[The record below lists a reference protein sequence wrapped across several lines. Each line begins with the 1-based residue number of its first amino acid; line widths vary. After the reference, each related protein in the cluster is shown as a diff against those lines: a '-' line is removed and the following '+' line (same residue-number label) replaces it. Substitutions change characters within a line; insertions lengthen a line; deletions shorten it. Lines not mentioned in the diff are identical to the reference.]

1 MYVLYKLFSSSS
13 SSEASL
19 NLNYLIIEITKHKRV
34 VRCRILTAQL
44 NGINV
49 GNSFNQFIHNIV
61 MMMISLNK
69 INQGTIY
76 YILPHIHGL
85 DIGFVVIS

>member
-1 MYVLYKLFSSSS
+1 MKPSRGFLQNSGIMSVLYKLVSSSS

-19 NLNYLIIEITKHKRV
+19 NLNYLIIEITKQRV

-49 GNSFNQFIHNIV
+49 GNDFNQFIHSIL

-69 INQGTIY
+69 INQGTI
-76 YILPHIHGL
+76 
-85 DIGFVVIS
+85 